1 MKLDIIASNRFR
13 KDVKLARKR
22 GLKLDALEKIV
33 DMLAEQLPLAAKYR
47 DHALTGEYANF
58 RECHIEP
65 DWLLVYRQDFDALK
79 LFLFRTGSHS
89 DLF

>member
-65 DWLLVYRQDFDALK
+65 DWLLVYRQDFDSLK